1 MLVKLGGLPDAN
13 PLGVPA
19 TETDDLEGSSFE
31 LDSDTGD
38 ASCTTLTSAFES
50 ALSVES
56 WSSVLDSGIEFK
68 KDGVDK
74 EIGVLG
80 A

>member
-1 MLVKLGGLPDAN
+1 MLVKLAGLPDAN
-13 PLGVPA
+13 PLEIPPA
-19 TETDDLEGSSFE
+19 ETDDLKGSSFE
-31 LDSDTGD
+31 LDSDTGEVNC
-38 ASCTTLTSAFES
+38 AALTSGFES

-56 WSSVLDSGIEFK
+56 WSSVLDSGIEFTE
-68 KDGVDK
+68 GVDE